1 RVEPGFDGPAT
12 PRGVHRDHVEAGVDG
27 RSGGAVADPP
37 QLDTVEEA
45 LGVTPPDRQLEVVAR
60 RAHGGGDGRPV
71 DTDLQRLLDQE
82 SLVRPPL
89 VDGAGDPTLVAS
101 DREAPDE
108 PALGTGSGHCASLRG
123 PGSPQPRNRTRPAD
137 VSKTFFQSCAIL
149 RFMGPP
155 RPDPALPH
163 PEEMGPDPNLG
174 TLLRNPYLEFSSQL
188 LDHLRTVGYDD
199 LRPAL
204 VVVIQSI
211 DPADSRISDL
221 ARRAQMIQP
230 SIS

>member
-137 VSKTFFQSCAIL
+137 VSKPFFQSCAIL
-149 RFMGPP
+149 RFLGPP

-163 PEEMGPDPNLG
+163 PEAMAPAP
-174 TLLRNPYLEFSSQL
+174 TLAAPLSNPYLAFSAQL
-188 LDHLRTVGYDD
+188 LDPLPPVGSADP
-199 LRPAL
+199 RPAHP
-204 VVVIQSI
+204 VVFQHI
-211 DPADSRISDL
+211 DPAGSRITDL
-221 ARRAQMIQP
+221 ARRAQMTKP
-230 SIS
+230 S